1 MANGI
6 LGQSNPAANTNT
18 TVYVVPTA
26 TFATFN
32 ISVVNTGAS
41 SAAVNL
47 ALAASVPPTSH
58 EFIEFQ
64 TILPPGG
71 VLERGGLV
79 AEAAKRVVANCSTSS
94 CSISVYGFEG

>member
-1 MANGI
+1 MPTGI
-6 LGQSNPAANTNT
+6 LGQANPTAGTNA
-18 TVYVVPTA
+18 TVYIVPAA

-32 ISVVNTGAS
+32 ISVVNTGSS

-47 ALAASVPPTSH
+47 AIAASVPPTAS

-64 TILPPGG
+64 TVLPPGG

-79 AEAAKRVVANCSTSS
+79 AEAAKRVVANCSTSN

>member
-1 MANGI
+1 MPTGI
-6 LGQSNPAANTNT
+6 LGQANPTAGVNA
-18 TVYVVPTA
+18 TVYTVPGG

-32 ISVVNTGAS
+32 VSVVNTGSS

-47 ALAASVPPTSH
+47 ALSASVPPTAS

-79 AEAAKRVVANCSTSS
+79 AEATKRVVVNCSTSN
-94 CSISVYGFEG
+94 CSVSVYGFEG

>member
-1 MANGI
+1 MPTGI
-6 LGQSNPAANTNT
+6 LGQANPTAGTNT
-18 TVYVVPTA
+18 IVYTVPAA

-41 SAAVNL
+41 SAAVTL
-47 ALAASVPPTSH
+47 ALAASTPPTAS

-64 TILPPGG
+64 TVLPPGG

-79 AEAAKRVVANCSTSS
+79 AEATKRVIANCSTSN
-94 CSISVYGFEG
+94 CSVSVYGYEG